1 MPGTIPFGTVGRRRS
16 TFVALVAATLVIA
29 PAASAAAA
37 PPSVSTTRPVIASVS
52 MSAASAGPTS
62 TAAARPA
69 SAAASESTSASAAPI
84 RMVAVADDL
93 ANLRVAAPSTA
104 PYDRDDFEHWI
115 DADGDGCNTRSE
127 VLQEESFV
135 TVDFSNGCTVGTGEW
150 FSYYDGLT
158 WTAASD
164 VDIDHFVPLAE
175 AWRSGADDWTA
186 SDRREFANDLGAPE
200 TLIAVTD
207 NENQSKSDQDP
218 AQWLPPETSVHCQY
232 ASEWVSVKTRW
243 DLAVDTAE
251 LAALEE
257 LVAGC

>member
-1 MPGTIPFGTVGRRRS
+1 MSRIHLARRTRS
-16 TFVALVAATLVIA
+16 GIRVRPAAVALVVSFLAIA
-29 PAASAAAA
+29 PAAAAVAA
-37 PPSVSTTRPVIASVS
+37 PAPTLPP
-52 MSAASAGPTS
+52 ASAQSATAAQPVATSAPPVRTAALAADLADLRIADPS
-62 TAAARPA
+62 TAA
-69 SAAASESTSASAAPI
+69 
-84 RMVAVADDL
+84 
-93 ANLRVAAPSTA
+93 
-104 PYDRDDFEHWI
+104 YDRDDFEHWI

-127 VLQEESFV
+127 VLQEESLRSV
-135 TVDFSNGCTVGTGEW
+135 TFSSGCTVGTGEW

-186 SDRREFANDLGAPE
+186 TERRSFANDLSAPE
-200 TLIAVTD
+200 TLVAVTD

-232 ASEWVSVKTRW
+232 ANEWISVKVRW
-243 DLAVDTAE
+243 DLAADPAE
-251 LAALEE
+251 YAALEE